1 MASTGNGKR
10 NTGRPSGSG
19 RPRSAGS
26 SSGRRPSQA
35 PGRKK
40 VPPKEITPWDRFH
53 ASRFFRPAMTVGII
67 TVLVLLDLLLSW
79 NNYNRFFIILGIE
92 LIIAAVIWVI
102 ALGFNLGADL
112 ESSGDNGDGA

>member
-1 MASTGNGKR
+1 
-10 NTGRPSGSG
+10 
-19 RPRSAGS
+19 
-26 SSGRRPSQA
+26 
-35 PGRKK
+35 
-40 VPPKEITPWDRFH
+40 
-53 ASRFFRPAMTVGII
+53 MTVGII

-102 ALGFNLGADL
+102 ALGFNLGSDL